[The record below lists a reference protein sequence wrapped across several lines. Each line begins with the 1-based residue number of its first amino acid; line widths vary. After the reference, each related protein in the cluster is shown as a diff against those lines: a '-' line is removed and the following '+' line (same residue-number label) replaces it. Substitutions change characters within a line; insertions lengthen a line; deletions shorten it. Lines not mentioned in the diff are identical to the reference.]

1 MPVPEPI
8 RDALRDRRVIVALAA
23 IAFVALGGWA
33 LRAASIEDGR
43 ALAYAEMAYN
53 RTAFARATSEA
64 APTVPPP
71 TPTVSPDHR
80 VAIAWLPET
89 VTRWTPLLEE
99 ASERHGPAAD
109 LLAIKIL
116 IESGGNPHAV
126 SSAGAC
132 GLSQVMPGTA
142 ADIARIRGLKAPSC
156 ADFHAD
162 PALNI
167 DFGAWYLARQLATF
181 GDASE
186 GPPWQRSVEL
196 AAVAYNGGPGS
207 AWALLR
213 GAAVPSEAL
222 RYQRWMG
229 GMWQERHDDA
239 SPTLERWLAAG
250 GRRLVSAAEGVS
262 N

>member
-1 MPVPEPI
+1 M
-8 RDALRDRRVIVALAA
+8 RSAVAATLLCLLAWHA
-23 IAFVALGGWA
+23 GYARGGQDTYN
-33 LRAASIEDGR
+33 AA
-43 ALAYAEMAYN
+43 
-53 RTAFARATSEA
+53 AFARANQAEA
-64 APTVPPP
+64 ERLHAAALLMGPQQVVAPTA
-71 TPTVSPDHR
+71 SPDHR
-80 VAIAWLPET
+80 VSIAWLPET

-109 LLAIKIL
+109 LLAIKVL

-142 ADIARIRGLKAPSC
+142 ADIARIRGLEAPSC

-162 PALNI
+162 PALNV

-181 GDASE
+181 GDADE

-207 AWALLR
+207 ASAWLR
-213 GAAVPSEAL
+213 GGTVPSEAL
-222 RYQRWMG
+222 RYRRWMG
-229 GMWQERHDDA
+229 GMWAERHDDA

-250 GRRLVSAAEGVS
+250 GQRLVAAAETAEAGP
-262 N
+262 